1 VLVGKKPRQRRQ
13 RPPEEGDRREPE
25 TGGRALDEAPPQK
38 RRPYRKRRQFSVD
51 YKLAIVLAAESLT
64 ERGQVA
70 EMLRREEL
78 NWAHLS
84 QWRRDA
90 RRGELKPSRG
100 QMNQERDLEAEA
112 ELRQLRR
119 KNERLEARLRQAEA
133 IIQLQKKASEILGV
147 DLPDDD
153 ESY

>member
-1 VLVGKKPRQRRQ
+1 MGKKPRQRRQ
-13 RPPEEGDRREPE
+13 RPASEGDRREPGE
-25 TGGRALDEAPPQK
+25 AGRALAEAPPKK
-38 RRPYRKRRQFSVD
+38 RRPYRKRRQFSTD

-90 RRGELKPSRG
+90 RKGILKPSRG
-100 QMNQERDLEAEA
+100 QQNQVRDLEAEA
-112 ELRQLRR
+112 EMRQLRR

-153 ESY
+153 ENF